1 VRVASLFPIPFS
13 FSAHKL
19 GILTWTNF
27 INVTRA
33 KETAEAC
40 IEGLRSLEQQH
51 RLENLKIDIHPE
63 IIIEDGFM
71 ERYFGRLDGDKLHT
85 YSYVWPVDS
94 FDVTHKA
101 FDVESVAEV
110 SARASDAILRIE
122 SSGLHSGRDGD
133 IIVIVSHAD
142 TLQILQAY
150 AAQLSNVGLFSQYR
164 FGNGEVRALGR
175 SPDTLPPPSPLAVP
189 KPGEYAP

>member
-1 VRVASLFPIPFS
+1 MTALLFSHSCFFTES
-13 FSAHKL
+13 KV
-19 GILTWTNF
+19 GILTWIHF
-27 INVTRA
+27 INVKRA

-40 IEGLRSLEQQH
+40 IKGLRSVEQQH
-51 RLENLKIDIHPE
+51 RLKNLKIDIHPD

-71 ERYFGRLDGDKLHT
+71 ERYFGRLDGEKLHT

-110 SARASDAILRIE
+110 STRASEAILRIE
-122 SSGLHSGRDGD
+122 SSDLHIGRDGD

-175 SPDTLPPPSPLAVP
+175 SPDTLPPPRPLTVP
-189 KPGEYAP
+189 KPGEYAL